1 MVLMIRPLSTG
12 LRRDRL
18 LSVDALRGGV
28 MIVMALDH
36 VRDFIHR
43 GAMSQSPTDLTTTTT
58 ALFLTRW
65 VTHFCAPV
73 FMLTAG
79 LGAYFYMFRRRPGEG
94 ASRDGD
100 GTTAQLSRFLV
111 TRGLWLIFL
120 ELTLMQLA
128 YNFDVSPGYPI
139 FLLVLWVLGACMI
152 VLAGL
157 IWIPI
162 TWLTVLS
169 VATIGLHHLLDGVRA
184 QGFGSLGPIW
194 TLLHQVGAFPFA
206 GRILIAPYT
215 LIPWFAVMTLGYCLG
230 PIFARPAVERQRLLM
245 RAGILITIAFLLVRG
260 LNVYG
265 DPARWSWQPSATFTV
280 LSFLNTSKYPP
291 SLSFLLMTLGP
302 SLVVLS
308 YLDRAKFTR
317 SNPLIVF
324 GRVPLFYFVVH
335 FFAAHAAI
343 VVLALATYGTA
354 ALGFMFQP
362 VPSMGGSANS
372 FPPDFGYH
380 LWVAYAVWLAIV
392 ITLYPL
398 CAWFARVKERNTNWW
413 LSYL

>member
-1 MVLMIRPLSTG
+1 
-12 LRRDRL
+12 
-18 LSVDALRGGV
+18 

-43 GAMSQSPTDLTTTTT
+43 GAMSQSPTDLATTTT

-79 LGAYFYMFRRRPGEG
+79 LGAYFYLRHGERTKG
-94 ASRDGD
+94 
-100 GTTAQLSRFLV
+100 QLARFLV
-111 TRGLWLIFL
+111 TRGLWLMLL

-128 YNFDVSPGYPI
+128 YNFDVSSSYPI

-157 IWIPI
+157 IWMPI
-162 TWLTVLS
+162 RWLTILS
-169 VATIGLHHLLDGVRA
+169 VATIVLHHLLDGVHA
-184 QGFGSLGPIW
+184 QTFGSLAPIW

-206 GRILIAPYT
+206 GRTLIAPYT

-230 PIFARPAVERQRLLM
+230 PVFAKPPDDRQRLLM
-245 RAGILITIAFLLVRG
+245 RAGILITIAFLLVRA
-260 LNVYG
+260 LNLYG
-265 DPARWSWQPSATFTV
+265 DPARWSWQASATFTV
-280 LSFLNTSKYPP
+280 LSFLNTTKYPP

-302 SLVVLS
+302 ALIVLS
-308 YLDRAKFTR
+308 YLDRANVSR

-343 VVLALATYGTA
+343 VVLALTDYGTA
-354 ALGFMFQP
+354 ALRFMFQP
-362 VPSMGGSANS
+362 VPSMGGPATG
-372 FPPDFGYH
+372 FPPDFGYD
-380 LWVAYAVWLAIV
+380 LWVAYAVWIAIV
-392 ITLYPL
+392 IALYPL
-398 CAWFARVKERNTNWW
+398 CAWFARVKERNASGW
-413 LSYL
+413 LSYM